1 MLLCLKLEPEQFL
14 KPVSLRNW
22 AMDEVPK
29 FKIVLVNF
37 CLAVFSILDF
47 LTHEAGT
54 GQLSQNVGVVLPLH
68 TV

>member
-1 MLLCLKLEPEQFL
+1 MLLCLKLELEQLL

-22 AMDEVPK
+22 AIDEVPEL
-29 FKIVLVNF
+29 KIVLVNF
-37 CLAVFSILDF
+37 CLAVFDLLDF

-54 GQLSQNVGVVLPLH
+54 DKLSQNVGVVLPLH